1 MRNND
6 LRSPYDLPTPCLLI
20 DRERTEDNIRMMQER
35 ADSLGLKLRPHIKTH
50 RMPYF
55 AKMQVEAGAAGI
67 ACAKIGEAEVMA
79 DAGINDIFIAN
90 EVVGIDKYERL
101 RDLHRRIHVR
111 IGIDNKIQ
119 LAQMEQVFA
128 SEEKPL
134 EVLMEYEVGEV
145 RSGIVE
151 DVQLIELVDAIK
163 KCNHVVLKGIF
174 SHEGHTYKA
183 DNAEDC
189 VRKANIAYE
198 RTVRAANM
206 IRDLGVDIDTVS
218 IGATPSIMNGAY
230 LEGITELRLG
240 TYIFFDVGQSKA
252 INDFSHC
259 AATVLAS
266 VISKPHG
273 ERVVMDSGAKALV
286 SQNRPTGIC
295 ATKGFGAIKGAEHI
309 NIENLFDEHAVLNS
323 AEFRDMVEIGDKV
336 EVIPSHICP
345 TVNLY
350 DKAYLVSEGKII
362 DEIPVECRG
371 KSQ

>member
-1 MRNND
+1 MSGIK
-6 LRSPYDLPTPCLLI
+6 SPYDLPTPALLI
-20 DRERTEDNIRMMQER
+20 DVNKAKENIRMMQDR

-55 AKMQVEAGAAGI
+55 AKMQVETGATGI
-67 ACAKIGEAEVMA
+67 ACAKIGEAEIMA
-79 DAGINDIFIAN
+79 DAGITDIFIAN
-90 EVVGIDKYERL
+90 EVIGIDKYERL
-101 RDLHRRIHVR
+101 RDLHRRVHVR
-111 IGIDNKIQ
+111 IGIDNTIQ

-128 SEEKPL
+128 EEEKPL
-134 EVLMEYEVGEV
+134 EVLIEYEVGEV
-145 RSGIVE
+145 RTGIVE
-151 DVQLIELVDAIK
+151 DEQLVDLVEAIK
-163 KCNHVVLKGIF
+163 KCKHVVLKGIF

-183 DNAEDC
+183 DNVEDC
-189 VRKANIAYE
+189 INKARIAYE
-198 RTVRAANM
+198 RTIRAANM
-206 IRDLGVDIDTVS
+206 IRDLGVEIDTVS

-240 TYIFFDVGQSKA
+240 TYVFFDVGQSKA
-252 INDFSHC
+252 IGDFSHC

-273 ERVVMDSGAKALV
+273 VRVVMDSGAKALV

-295 ATKGFGAIKGAEHI
+295 ATAGFGSIKGAEHI
-309 NIENLFDEHAVLNS
+309 TIDNLFDEHAVINN
-323 AEFRDMVEIGDKV
+323 AEFRDMVEVGDKV

-350 DKAYLVSEGKII
+350 DKAYLVSDGKVIGTLPI
-362 DEIPVECRG
+362 ECRG

>member
-1 MRNND
+1 MSKND
-6 LRSPYDLPTPCLLI
+6 LRSPYDLPTPALLI
-20 DRERTEDNIRMMQER
+20 DIDRTKENIQMMQER
-35 ADSLGLKLRPHIKTH
+35 ADALGLKLRPHIKTH

-79 DAGINDIFIAN
+79 DAGIDDIFIAN
-90 EVVGIDKYERL
+90 EVIGIDKYERL

-111 IGIDNKIQ
+111 IGIDNKVQ

-128 SEEKPL
+128 EEEKPL

-151 DVQLIELVDAIK
+151 DEQLIELVEAVK
-163 KCNHVVLKGIF
+163 RCKHVVLKGIF

-183 DNAEDC
+183 DDMEDC
-189 VRKANIAYE
+189 VRKAKIAYE
-198 RTVRAANM
+198 RTVRAANI
-206 IRDLGVDIDTVS
+206 IRDLGVEIDTVS

-230 LEGITELRLG
+230 LEDITELRLG

-336 EVIPSHICP
+336 VVIPSHICP

-350 DKAYLVSEGKII
+350 DKAYLVSCGKVIGTL
-362 DEIPVECRG
+362 PVECRG